1 MKVIPKSEKLEEK
14 LMAELDLNKLTM
26 DPAAQ
31 LLIKKA
37 QADGVETIWD
47 RAAAMKPCPIGIEG
61 ACCRICAQGPC
72 RVPPPKK
79 KEGETGEE
87 KKQRMGLCGATAE
100 TIVARN
106 FARMVAAGTASH
118 SDHARGVAKLFIEV
132 ANGRTQGYQIKDVAK
147 LRRVAVDWDVAVT
160 EGEGDEAKNRPA
172 ADIAKE
178 LGPKVLAEFG
188 QQEGEINYVRRA
200 PKKRQ
205 EIWRKHGVVPR
216 GVDIEVVELMHR
228 THMGVDQDYKNLIK
242 QSTRCALADGWSGS
256 MISSDLQDIMFGCPT
271 PIAGEINLGVLK
283 EDHVNVVMHGHE
295 PLLPEMLWVAA
306 QEPELIQYAQN
317 KGAKG
322 IQLAGMCC
330 SANEVL
336 MRHGVP
342 VAGNYLHQEL
352 AIITGAVDAL
362 VVDVQCEMQALANVA
377 KCYHT
382 KIITTDDRAMMEGA
396 AMHIPFDDHHALD
409 VARKVI
415 REAIDNFPNRRS
427 PVMIPSHKSPMV
439 VGFSSETIQYLLG
452 GSIRGTYYTL
462 NDNVINGRIRGV
474 AGVVGC
480 NNCRTAQDTSHM
492 VLIKELIKNDVIVL
506 STGCSA
512 MAAGK
517 YGLLTPEAAKYCG
530 PGLAEICETVGIPP
544 VLHMGACVDNSRI
557 LIAATACVKA
567 GGLGTDI
574 SDLPAAGAAP
584 EWMSEK
590 AIAIGQY
597 FVTSGVYTLFGV
609 NFPTT
614 GSEILTDYLFK
625 GIEEEYGG
633 KWDFVA
639 DPMEMAKKMIA
650 HIDLKRKALG
660 IDKARERVLF
670 DMDMR
675 REMAAAAADQ

>member
-1 MKVIPKSEKLEEK
+1 
-14 LMAELDLNKLTM
+14 MAELDLNKLSM

-31 LLIKKA
+31 ELLKKA
-37 QADGVETIWD
+37 QAEGVETIFD
-47 RAAAMKPCPIGIEG
+47 RAKTMKPCPIGVEG

-79 KEGETGEE
+79 KEGETQAE
-87 KKQRMGLCGATAE
+87 KKARMGLCGATAE

-118 SDHARGVAKLFIEV
+118 SDHSRGVAKLFIEV
-132 ANGRTQGYQIKDVAK
+132 AHGRAQGYKLKDVAK
-147 LRRVAVDWDVAVT
+147 LKRVAKDWDVPIT
-160 EGEGDEAKNRPA
+160 EGEGEDAKPRSAEA
-172 ADIAKE
+172 IAQE
-178 LGPKVLAEFG
+178 LGPKILAEFG
-188 QQEGEINYVRRA
+188 QQDGEINYVRRA

-256 MISSDLQDIMFGCPT
+256 MISTDLQDIMFGCPV
-271 PIAGEINLGVLK
+271 PIMGEINLGVLK
-283 EDHVNVVMHGHE
+283 EDHVNVVLHGHE

-306 QEPELIQYAQN
+306 NEPELIQYAQS

-352 AIITGAVDAL
+352 AVITGAVDAL
-362 VVDVQCEMQALANVA
+362 VVDVQCEMQALENVA

-382 KIITTDDRAMMEGA
+382 KIITTDDRAKMPLAE
-396 AMHIPFDDHHALD
+396 HIAFDEHHALD

-415 REAIDNFPNRRS
+415 RTAIDNYPNRRAPVLIPQYSS
-427 PVMIPSHKSPMV
+427 PTI
-439 VGFSSETIQYLLG
+439 VGFSYETIQYLLG

-462 NDNVINGRIRGV
+462 NDNVIGGRIRGV

-480 NNCRTAQDTSHM
+480 NNCRTTQDSSHM
-492 VLIKELIKNDVIVL
+492 TLIKELLKNDVIVL
-506 STGCSA
+506 STGCAA

-517 YGLLTPEAAKYCG
+517 YGLLTPESASQYCG
-530 PGLAEICETVGIPP
+530 AGLAEICETVGIPP

-557 LIAATACVKA
+557 LMAATACVKA

-609 NFPTT
+609 TFPST
-614 GSEILTDYLFK
+614 GSEIFTDYLFK

-633 KWDFVA
+633 KWDFVQ

-660 IDKARERVLF
+660 IDKARERVL
-670 DMDMR
+670 MDMEMR
-675 REMAAAAADQ
+675 RQLEAAAGEEH

>member
-1 MKVIPKSEKLEEK
+1 
-14 LMAELDLNKLTM
+14 MAELEFEKLSM
-26 DPAAQ
+26 DVAAQ
-31 LLIKKA
+31 EMLKKA
-37 QADGVETIWD
+37 QAEGVETIFD
-47 RAAAMKPCPIGIEG
+47 RAKTMKPCPIGIEG

-132 ANGRTQGYQIKDVAK
+132 AKGKTQGYQIKDVAK
-147 LRRVAVDWDVAVT
+147 LKRVARDWGVAIT
-160 EGEGDEAKNRPA
+160 EGEGEDAKPRSPEA
-172 ADIAKE
+172 IAQE

-188 QQEGEINYVRRA
+188 QQTGEITYVARA

-205 EIWRKHGVVPR
+205 EIWRKNDVVPR

-228 THMGVDQDYKNLIK
+228 THMGVDQDYHNLMK
-242 QSTRCALADGWSGS
+242 QATRCALADGWSGS
-256 MISSDLQDIMFGCPT
+256 MISTDLQDIMFGCPV

-295 PLLPEMLWVAA
+295 PLLPEMLFVAS
-306 QEPELIQYAQN
+306 QDPELIKAAQS

-352 AIITGAVDAL
+352 AVITGAVDAL
-362 VVDVQCEMQALANVA
+362 VVDVQCEMQALENVA

-382 KIITTDDRAMMEGA
+382 KIITTDDRARMPLAEHVA
-396 AMHIPFDDHHALD
+396 FDEHHALD
-409 VARKVI
+409 VAKKI
-415 REAIDNFPNRRS
+415 LLIAIDNYPNRRA
-427 PVMIPSHKSPMV
+427 PVLIPSASSPMV
-439 VGFSSETIQYLLG
+439 VGFSYETIQYLLG
-452 GSIRGTYYTL
+452 GSIRGSYYTL
-462 NDNVINGRIRGV
+462 NDNIIGGRVRGV

-480 NNCRTAQDTSHM
+480 NNCRTTQDSSHM
-492 VLIKELIKNDVIVL
+492 ILIKELLKNDVIVL
-506 STGCSA
+506 STGCAA

-517 YGLLTPEAAKYCG
+517 YGLLTPEAASKYCG
-530 PGLAEICETVGIPP
+530 PGLAEVCETVGIPP

-557 LIAATACVKA
+557 LMAATACVKA
-567 GGLGTDI
+567 GGLGSDI

-597 FVTSGVYTLFGV
+597 FVASGVYTLFGV
-609 NFPTT
+609 TFPTT

-639 DPMEMAKKMIA
+639 DPEEMARRMIA

-660 IDKARERVLF
+660 IDKARERVLM

-675 REMAAAAADQ
+675 RKLEAAAGDEQ

>member
-1 MKVIPKSEKLEEK
+1 
-14 LMAELDLNKLTM
+14 MAETETRSV

-31 LLIKKA
+31 ELLKKA
-37 QADGVETIWD
+37 QAEGIETIWD
-47 RAAAMKPCPIGIEG
+47 RADKMKPCPIGIEG

-106 FARMVAAGTASH
+106 FARMVAAGTSAH

-147 LRRVAVDWDVAVT
+147 LRRVARDWGVPLTVG
-160 EGEGDEAKNRPA
+160 EGEDAKSRSPE
-172 ADIAKE
+172 DIAKE

-188 QQEGEINYVRRA
+188 KQEGEITYVRRA

-205 EIWRKHGVVPR
+205 EIWRKLGVVPR
-216 GVDIEVVELMHR
+216 GIDIEVVELMHR
-228 THMGVDQDYKNLIK
+228 THMGVDQEYHNLIK
-242 QSTRCALADGWSGS
+242 QSSRCALADGWGGS
-256 MISSDLQDIMFGCPT
+256 MISTDLQDILFGCPV
-271 PIAGEINLGVLK
+271 PVAGEINLGVLK

-295 PLLPEMLWVAA
+295 PLLPEMLYVAA
-306 QEPELIQYAQN
+306 QEPELIQYAQS

-352 AIITGAVDAL
+352 AVITGAVDAM

-396 AMHIPFDDHHALD
+396 AVHIPFDDHHALD
-409 VARKVI
+409 VARQVL
-415 REAIDNFPNRRS
+415 RTAIDNFPNRRA
-427 PVMIPSHKSPMV
+427 PVLIPQASTPTI
-439 VGFSSETIQYLLG
+439 VGFSYETIQYLLG
-452 GSIRGTYYTL
+452 GSIRGSYYTL
-462 NDNVINGRIRGV
+462 NDNIIGGRIRGV

-480 NNCRTAQDTSHM
+480 NNCRTAQDSSHM
-492 VLIKELIKNDVIVL
+492 VLIKELLKNDVIVL
-506 STGCSA
+506 STGCAA

-517 YGLLTPEAAKYCG
+517 YGLLTPEAASKYCG
-530 PGLAEICETVGIPP
+530 PGLAEVCETVGIPP

-557 LIAATACVKA
+557 LMAATACVKA

-597 FVTSGVYTLFGV
+597 FVASGVYTLFGV
-609 NFPTT
+609 NWPTT
-614 GSEILTDYLFK
+614 GSELLTDYLFK
-625 GIEEEYGG
+625 GIEEELGG
-633 KWDFVA
+633 KWDFEA
-639 DPMEMAKKMIA
+639 DPEMMAKKIIA
-650 HIDLKRKALG
+650 HIDAKRQALG

-670 DMDMR
+670 DMAMR
-675 REMAAAAADQ
+675 RELEEAAAGEEH

>member
-1 MKVIPKSEKLEEK
+1 
-14 LMAELDLNKLTM
+14 MAEFETRSV

-31 LLIKKA
+31 ELLKKA
-37 QADGVETIWD
+37 QAEGIETIWD
-47 RAAAMKPCPIGIEG
+47 RAEKMKPCPIGAEG

-79 KEGETGEE
+79 KEGEEAAE

-106 FARMVAAGTASH
+106 FARMVAAGTAAH
-118 SDHARGVAKLFIEV
+118 SDHSRGVAKLFKEIAHGE
-132 ANGRTQGYQIKDVAK
+132 APGYEIKDVAK
-147 LRRVAVDWDVAVT
+147 LRRVARDWDVPLS
-160 EGEGDEAKNRPA
+160 EGEGDDAKPRA
-172 ADIAKE
+172 KEEIAKD
-178 LGPKVLAEFG
+178 LAEKILKEFG
-188 QQEGEINYVRRA
+188 QQDGEINYVRRA

-205 EIWRKHGVVPR
+205 EIWRKNGVVPR
-216 GVDIEVVELMHR
+216 GIDIEVVELMHR
-228 THMGVDQDYKNLIK
+228 THMGVDQDYHNIMK
-242 QSTRCALADGWSGS
+242 QCTRTALADGWAGS
-256 MISSDLQDIMFGCPT
+256 MISTDLQDIMFGCPT

-283 EDHVNVVMHGHE
+283 EDHVNVIMHGHE
-295 PLLPEMLWVAA
+295 PLLPEMLYVAA
-306 QEPELIQYAQN
+306 QDPELIAYAQS

-352 AIITGAVDAL
+352 AIITGAVEAM

-382 KIITTDDRAMMEGA
+382 KIITTDDRAKMEGA
-396 AMHIPFDDHHALD
+396 SLHIPFDEHHALD
-409 VARKVI
+409 VAKKI
-415 REAIDNFPNRRS
+415 LREAIDNYPNRRAQ
-427 PVMIPSHKSPMV
+427 VLIPSISTPTV
-439 VGFSSETIQYLLG
+439 VGFSYETIQYLLG
-452 GSIRGTYYTL
+452 GSIRGSYYTL
-462 NDNVINGRIRGV
+462 NDNIINGRVRGV

-480 NNCRTAQDTSHM
+480 NNCRTTQDNSHLT
-492 VLIKELIKNDVIVL
+492 LIKELLKNDVIVL
-506 STGCSA
+506 TTGCAA

-517 YGLLTPEAAKYCG
+517 YGLLTPEAAGKYCG
-530 PGLAEICETVGIPP
+530 PGLAEVCETVGIPP

-557 LIAATACVKA
+557 LMAATACVKA
-567 GGLGTDI
+567 GGLGADI

-597 FVTSGVYTLFGV
+597 FVASGVYTLFGV
-609 NFPTT
+609 NWPTT
-614 GSEILTDYLFK
+614 GSEILTDYLFQ

-633 KWDFVA
+633 KWDFEA
-639 DPMEMAKKMIA
+639 DPEMMAKKMIA
-650 HIDLKRKALG
+650 HIDKKRQALG
-660 IDKARERVLF
+660 IDKARERVLY
-670 DMDMR
+670 DMAMR
-675 REMAAAAADQ
+675 RELEAAAGEEH

>member
-1 MKVIPKSEKLEEK
+1 
-14 LMAELDLNKLTM
+14 MAELELEKLSV
-26 DPAAQ
+26 DVAAQ
-31 LLIKKA
+31 EMLKKA
-37 QADGVETIWD
+37 QAEGVETIFD
-47 RAAAMKPCPIGIEG
+47 RARTMKPCPIGAEG

-79 KEGETGEE
+79 KPGEEGAEE

-106 FARMVAAGTASH
+106 FARMVAAGTAAH
-118 SDHARGVAKLFIEV
+118 SDHSRGVAKLFKEIAHGE
-132 ANGRTQGYQIKDVAK
+132 APGYEIKDVAK
-147 LRRVAVDWDVAVT
+147 LRRVARDWDVALT
-160 EGEGDEAKNRPA
+160 EGEGEEPKSRDKHA
-172 ADIAKE
+172 IAKDLAE
-178 LGPKVLAEFG
+178 KVLAEFG
-188 QQEGEINYVRRA
+188 QQSGEINCVKRA

-205 EIWRKHGVVPR
+205 EVWRKAGVVPR
-216 GVDIEVVELMHR
+216 GIDIEVVELMHR
-228 THMGVDQDYKNLIK
+228 THMGVDQDYRNLIK
-242 QSTRCALADGWSGS
+242 QSSRCALADGWGGS
-256 MISSDLQDIMFGCPT
+256 MISTDLQDIIFGCPV

-295 PLLPEMLWVAA
+295 PLLPEMLYVAA
-306 QEPELIQYAQN
+306 QDPELITYAQN

-352 AIITGAVDAL
+352 AVITGAVDAL
-362 VVDVQCEMQALANVA
+362 VVDVQCEMQALENVA
-377 KCYHT
+377 ACYHT
-382 KIITTDDRAMMEGA
+382 KIVTTDDRAKMPLA
-396 AMHIPFDDHHALD
+396 THIPFDEHHALD
-409 VARKVI
+409 VAKKII
-415 REAIDNFPNRRS
+415 RLAIDNYPNRKA
-427 PVMIPSHKSPMV
+427 PVLIPQSKSPTI
-439 VGFSSETIQYLLG
+439 VGFSYETIQYLLG
-452 GSIRGTYYTL
+452 GSIRGSYYTL

-480 NNCRTAQDTSHM
+480 NNCRTTQDSSHLTM
-492 VLIKELIKNDVIVL
+492 IKELLKNDVIVL
-506 STGCSA
+506 STGCAA

-517 YGLLTPEAAKYCG
+517 YGLLTPEAASKYCG
-530 PGLAEICETVGIPP
+530 PGLAEVCETVGIPP

-557 LIAATACVKA
+557 LMAATACVKA

-597 FVTSGVYTLFGV
+597 FVASGVYTVFGV
-609 NFPTT
+609 TYPTT

-625 GIEEEYGG
+625 GIEEELGG
-633 KWDFVA
+633 KWDFEM
-639 DPMEMAKKMIA
+639 DPELAAKKMIA

-660 IDKARERVLF
+660 IDKARERVLY
-670 DMDMR
+670 DMAMR
-675 REMAAAAADQ
+675 RELEAAAGGEEH

>member
-1 MKVIPKSEKLEEK
+1 
-14 LMAELDLNKLTM
+14 MAELDLDKLTM

-31 LLIKKA
+31 ELLKKA
-37 QADGVETIWD
+37 QAEGVETIFD
-47 RAAAMKPCPIGIEG
+47 RAKTMKPCPIGIEG

-79 KEGETGEE
+79 KPGEEMPEE
-87 KKQRMGLCGATAE
+87 KKKRMGLCGATAE

-106 FARMVAAGTASH
+106 FARMVAAGTSAH

-132 ANGRTQGYQIKDVAK
+132 ANGRTQGYQIKDMTK
-147 LRRVAVDWDVAVT
+147 LRRVAKDWDVPVM
-160 EGEGDEAKNRPA
+160 EGEGDDAKPRSA
-172 ADIAKE
+172 EEIAKE

-188 QQEGEINYVRRA
+188 QQDGEINYVRRA

-205 EIWRKHGVVPR
+205 EIWRKLGVVPR

-242 QSTRCALADGWSGS
+242 QSTRCALADGWAGS
-256 MISSDLQDIMFGCPT
+256 MISTDLQDILFGCPV
-271 PIAGEINLGVLK
+271 PVAGEINLGVLK
-283 EDHVNVVMHGHE
+283 EDHVNIVMHGHE
-295 PLLPEMLWVAA
+295 PLLPEMLYVAA
-306 QEPELIQYAQN
+306 QEPELIQYAQS

-352 AIITGAVDAL
+352 AVITGAVDAM
-362 VVDVQCEMQALANVA
+362 VVDVQCEMQALENVA
-377 KCYHT
+377 QCYHT
-382 KIITTDDRAMMEGA
+382 KIITTDDRAKMPLAE
-396 AMHIPFDDHHALD
+396 HIPFDEHHALD
-409 VARKVI
+409 VARKII
-415 REAIDNFPNRRS
+415 REAIDNYPNRKA
-427 PVMIPSHKSPMV
+427 PVMIPQESSPTV
-439 VGFSSETIQYLLG
+439 VGFSYETIQYLLG
-452 GSIRGTYYTL
+452 GSIRGSYYTL
-462 NDNVINGRIRGV
+462 NDNVIGGRIRGV

-506 STGCSA
+506 STGCAA

-517 YGLLTPEAAKYCG
+517 YGLLTPEGAKYCG

-557 LIAATACVKA
+557 LMAATACVKA

-597 FVTSGVYTLFGV
+597 FVASGVYTLFGV
-609 NFPTT
+609 NWPTT

-625 GIEEEYGG
+625 GIEEELGG
-633 KWDFVA
+633 KWDFEA
-639 DPMEMAKKMIA
+639 DPEMMAKKMIA

-675 REMAAAAADQ
+675 REMAEAAAGAEEH